1 MTSPNTNISISDP
14 DAFQA
19 VLDTLTE
26 VKGGVKTDDL
36 SHVLGASDGSET
48 AGTVAAILAKVQAN
62 VARSDTAVAG
72 IISDLEAFRTEVT
85 GVDRKGED
93 EVLRA

>member
-14 DAFQA
+14 GAFQA
-19 VLDTLTE
+19 VLDTLTA
-26 VKGGVKTDDL
+26 VKGGVKTDGL
-36 SHVLGASDGSET
+36 SKVLGAADGSET
-48 AGTVAAILAKVQAN
+48 AGTVAAILAEVQAN
-62 VARSDTAVAG
+62 VTRSDTAVGG

-85 GVDRKGED
+85 GIDRKGED